1 MKPARSR
8 SENPKR
14 EYLNIKLSPNSPELY
29 PVPLFIP
36 QQQEFGIKAAMRSF
50 NNRRTD
56 HGPYFNYS
64 QCQVVVFIYHSWN
77 SCSSIDYISCI
88 HLFITGTNYVYLFS
102 DNHNELFINQLGT
115 LCQAHLSCSER
126 LYFRRTNCSATPS
139 V

>member
-14 EYLNIKLSPNSPELY
+14 EYLNIKLSPNRPELY
-29 PVPLFIP
+29 PVSFFIP
-36 QQQEFGIKAAMRSF
+36 QQQQFGIKAAMQSF

-64 QCQVVVFIYHSWN
+64 QCQVVVFISDSWN
-77 SCSSIDYISCI
+77 ACSPIDFISWI
-88 HLFITGTNYVYLFS
+88 YLFIPGTNYIYLFL
-102 DNHNELFINQLGT
+102 DNHNELFINQLRT

-126 LYFRRTNCSATPS
+126 LYF
-139 V
+139 